1 MTDRPRRPQL
11 VGPTRHDPEA
21 LRFARVAKG
30 WSQSELAAALGCS
43 PSLVCEMEKG
53 TRGATPAR
61 LQQIA
66 AVLNCPVSVIE
77 RKQPAVA

>member
-21 LRFARVAKG
+21 LKFARIAKG
-30 WSQSELAAALGCS
+30 WSQTELAAALGCS
-43 PSLVCEMEKG
+43 VSLVCEMEKG

-61 LQQIA
+61 IKQLA
-66 AVLNCPVSVIE
+66 EVLNCPTSVLE
-77 RKQPAVA
+77 RKQAVA